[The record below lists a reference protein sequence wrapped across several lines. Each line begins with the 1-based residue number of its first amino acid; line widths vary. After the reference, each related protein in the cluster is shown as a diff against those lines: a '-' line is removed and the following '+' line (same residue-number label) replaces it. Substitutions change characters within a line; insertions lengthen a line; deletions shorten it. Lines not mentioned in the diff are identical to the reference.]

1 VLTFDDR
8 VFDVARMGVL
18 IRGKVLRFDEIRG
31 YGFIAPEDGGDDV
44 FMHANDFRDDETLFR
59 PGAVVEFELED
70 GDRGPKASN
79 IRVVERNA
87 GAPAGGGANADAG
100 RRTQVVGDS
109 DDGLCD
115 VLTTREFRHE
125 VTDVLIESAP
135 TLTAAQIGAVRE
147 RLANFAKSHGWI
159 ES

>member
-1 VLTFDDR
+1 M
-8 VFDVARMGVL
+8 RMGVL

-59 PGAVVEFELED
+59 PGAVVEFELEE

-79 IRVVERNA
+79 IHVLERPTA
-87 GAPAGGGANADAG
+87 APAGGGGSADTS
-100 RRTQVVGDS
+100 RRAPAVGEP

-115 VLTTREFRHE
+115 VLTSREFRYE

-135 TLTAAQIGAVRE
+135 TLTAAQISAMRE
-147 RLANFAKSHGWI
+147 RLAGFAKSHGWI
-159 ES
+159 EA

>member
-1 VLTFDDR
+1 
-8 VFDVARMGVL
+8 MGVL
-18 IRGKVLRFDEIRG
+18 IRGKVLRFDEVRG

-79 IRVVERNA
+79 IRVAERS
-87 GAPAGGGANADAG
+87 AGGQATGGASHDHDAG
-100 RRTQVVGDS
+100 RRTQSASDS

-125 VTDVLIESAP
+125 VTDVLIEAVP

>member
-1 VLTFDDR
+1 
-8 VFDVARMGVL
+8 ML

-59 PGAVVEFELED
+59 PGALVEFELED

-79 IRVVERNA
+79 IRVVER
-87 GAPAGGGANADAG
+87 PAGGQSGPPSNAEQG
-100 RRTQVVGDS
+100 RRPQQAGDQ

-115 VLTTREFRHE
+115 VLTSREFRYE

-147 RLANFAKSHGWI
+147 RLAGFAKSHGWV

>member
-1 VLTFDDR
+1 
-8 VFDVARMGVL
+8 MGVL

-59 PGAVVEFELED
+59 PGAVVEFELEE

-79 IRVVERNA
+79 IRVVERGSA
-87 GAPAGGGANADAG
+87 AQTSGGASTDAN
-100 RRTQVVGDS
+100 RRASALGEP

-115 VLTTREFRHE
+115 VLTSREFRYE

-147 RLANFAKSHGWI
+147 RLAGFAKSHGWI
-159 ES
+159 EA

>member
-1 VLTFDDR
+1 
-8 VFDVARMGVL
+8 ML

-59 PGAVVEFELED
+59 PGAVVEFDLED

-79 IRVVERNA
+79 IRVVDRNA
-87 GAPAGGGANADAG
+87 SAPASNAASVDVS
-100 RRTQVVGDS
+100 RRAQPSGDQ

-115 VLTTREFRHE
+115 VLTSREFRYE
-125 VTDVLIESAP
+125 ITDVLIEAAP

-147 RLANFAKSHGWI
+147 RLSGFAKSHGWI

>member
-1 VLTFDDR
+1 MFEV
-8 VFDVARMGVL
+8 VRMGVL

-59 PGAVVEFELED
+59 PGAVVEFDLEE

-87 GAPAGGGANADAG
+87 AAQAGGAEVG
-100 RRTQVVGDS
+100 RRAPSVSDQ

-115 VLTTREFRHE
+115 VLTSHEFRHE
-125 VTDVLIESAP
+125 VTEVLIEAGP

-147 RLANFAKSHGWI
+147 RLASFAKSHGWV

>member
-1 VLTFDDR
+1 
-8 VFDVARMGVL
+8 MGVL

-59 PGAVVEFELED
+59 PGALVEFDLED

-87 GAPAGGGANADAG
+87 AAQTSGGASADTG
-100 RRTQVVGDS
+100 RRVSSASEQ

-115 VLTTREFRHE
+115 VLTSREFRYE
-125 VTDVLIESAP
+125 ITDVLIEAAP
-135 TLTAAQIGAVRE
+135 ALTAAQIGAVRE
-147 RLANFAKSHGWI
+147 RLASFAKSHGWI

>member
-1 VLTFDDR
+1 
-8 VFDVARMGVL
+8 ML
-18 IRGKVLRFDEIRG
+18 IRGKVLRFDETRG
-31 YGFIAPEDGGDDV
+31 YGFIAPDDGGDDV

-59 PGAVVEFELED
+59 PGAAVEFELED

-79 IRVVERNA
+79 IRVVERTASVQA
-87 GAPAGGGANADAG
+87 GPSAEPSRRAPAASDP
-100 RRTQVVGDS
+100 

-115 VLTTREFRHE
+115 VLTSREFRYE
-125 VTDVLIESAP
+125 VTDLLIESVP
-135 TLTAAQIGAVRE
+135 TLTAAQIGAVRD

>member
-1 VLTFDDR
+1 
-8 VFDVARMGVL
+8 
-18 IRGKVLRFDEIRG
+18 VLRFDEIRG

-59 PGAVVEFELED
+59 SGAVVEFELED

-79 IRVVERNA
+79 IRVVERTS
-87 GAPAGGGANADAG
+87 GAPTSAGVNADAG
-100 RRTQVVGDS
+100 RRAQPVGDQ

-115 VLTTREFRHE
+115 VLTSREFRYE

-135 TLTAAQIGAVRE
+135 ALTAAQISAVRE
-147 RLANFAKSHGWI
+147 RLAGFAKSHGWI

>member
-1 VLTFDDR
+1 
-8 VFDVARMGVL
+8 ML

-59 PGAVVEFELED
+59 PGAVVEFDLED

-79 IRVVERNA
+79 IRVVDRNA
-87 GAPAGGGANADAG
+87 AGPASGANADAS
-100 RRTQVVGDS
+100 RRVQPSGDQ

-115 VLTTREFRHE
+115 VLTSREFRYE
-125 VTDVLIESAP
+125 VTDVLIEAAP

-147 RLANFAKSHGWI
+147 RLAGFAKSHGWV

>member
-1 VLTFDDR
+1 
-8 VFDVARMGVL
+8 MGVL

-59 PGAVVEFELED
+59 PGALVEFELEE

-79 IRVVERNA
+79 IRVVERGA
-87 GAPAGGGANADAG
+87 GATTSGSDTG
-100 RRTQVVGDS
+100 RRAPAVGEP

-115 VLTTREFRHE
+115 VLTSREFRYE

-135 TLTAAQIGAVRE
+135 TLTAAQIGAMRE
-147 RLANFAKSHGWI
+147 RLAGFAKSHGWI

>member
-1 VLTFDDR
+1 
-8 VFDVARMGVL
+8 MGVL

-59 PGAVVEFELED
+59 PGAVVEFDLED

-87 GAPAGGGANADAG
+87 GAPASGPSNVEVS
-100 RRTQVVGDS
+100 RRAQPTSDT

-115 VLTTREFRHE
+115 VLTSREFRYE
-125 VTDVLIESAP
+125 VTDVLIEAVP

-147 RLANFAKSHGWI
+147 RLAGFAKSHGWI

>member
-1 VLTFDDR
+1 
-8 VFDVARMGVL
+8 MGVL

-59 PGAVVEFELED
+59 PGALVEFDLED

-79 IRVVERNA
+79 IRVLERGSAAPTGGGTSSEANRR
-87 GAPAGGGANADAG
+87 APAAG
-100 RRTQVVGDS
+100 EA

-115 VLTTREFRHE
+115 VLTSREFRYE

-147 RLANFAKSHGWI
+147 RLAGFAKSHGWI
-159 ES
+159 EA

>member
-1 VLTFDDR
+1 MPIV
-8 VFDVARMGVL
+8 VFDVVRMGVL

-44 FMHANDFRDDETLFR
+44 FMHANDFRDDETMFR
-59 PGAVVEFELED
+59 PGAVVEFEVED

-87 GAPAGGGANADAG
+87 GGPTSGAANNDAL
-100 RRTQVVGDS
+100 RRTQPVGDS

-115 VLTTREFRHE
+115 VLTTREFRNE
-125 VTDVLIESAP
+125 VTDVLIEGAP
-135 TLTAAQIGAVRE
+135 TLTAAQIGVIRE
-147 RLANFAKSHGWI
+147 RLGNFAKSHGWV